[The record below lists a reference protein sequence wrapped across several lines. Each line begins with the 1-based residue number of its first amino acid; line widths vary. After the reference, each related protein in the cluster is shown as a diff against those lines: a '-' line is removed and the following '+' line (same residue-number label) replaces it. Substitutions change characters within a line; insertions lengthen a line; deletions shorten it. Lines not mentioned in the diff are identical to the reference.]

1 MHNGE
6 RRRSAPRSGDNY
18 LNGLVD
24 QSSERRSPN
33 YLTLMQV
40 GLALDLLLGLGL
52 GIVSGAFGITGGV
65 IAIPILSFLGF
76 GQHLAQGTS
85 LVMQLPIG
93 VMALW
98 QYARRS
104 RLDTRLIAAT
114 AGSSAIATFIGA
126 RLAVHLP
133 EEPMKKGFAVFL
145 AALATLTICGAFWRQ
160 TASLKL
166 RWPSAS
172 AIGASG
178 GFCSGL
184 FGVGGATFTIPLF
197 ALLFGLS
204 QTAAQGMGLAVVLP
218 AVVVAVPTYAL
229 AGFADWPVGLVLGL
243 GAVSSVALGVALAH
257 KLPQR
262 ALRVALC
269 IILYVGAL
277 GLWLR
282 V

>member
-1 MHNGE
+1 
-6 RRRSAPRSGDNY
+6 
-18 LNGLVD
+18 
-24 QSSERRSPN
+24 
-33 YLTLMQV
+33 MQ
-40 GLALDLLLGLGL
+40 GSLALDLFLGL
-52 GIVSGAFGITGGV
+52 GIGIVSGTFGITGGV
-65 IAIPILSFLGF
+65 IAVPILGFLGF

-93 VMALW
+93 VIALW

-104 RLDTRLIAAT
+104 RLDSRLIAAV
-114 AGSSAIATFIGA
+114 AGGSAIATLIGA

-133 EEPMKKGFAVFL
+133 EVPMRRSFAVFL
-145 AALATLTICGAFWRQ
+145 AALATFTICSAFWRQ
-160 TASLKL
+160 MTSLKL

-184 FGVGGATFTIPLF
+184 FGVGGAAFTIPSF
-197 ALLFGLS
+197 SFLFGLS
-204 QTAAQGMGLAVVLP
+204 QTEAQGMGLAAVLP
-218 AVVVAVPTYAL
+218 AIAIAIPTYTVV
-229 AGFADWPVGLVLGL
+229 GFADWRVGLILGV
-243 GAVSSVALGVALAH
+243 GAVASVGFGVALAH

-269 IILYVGAL
+269 VVLYAGSL